1 MLKNLRLRL
10 TLLYLLF
17 AMLLVI
23 LLGGSTYSVLYF
35 YFQNANDS
43 ALRTKLV
50 LVLDSLGTKIPSDLV
65 DDHSYEYE
73 SGIEVNEDDHEDE
86 EIQHVEELYEGEL
99 SSIFILPLNDSGELL
114 FNPNPY
120 SLPMQPDLDAIN
132 SAAVNGIDYRNVNL
146 DNGAPARLLTYS
158 VSTEAGIK
166 FIQMGKSI
174 VDQTR
179 ILNQFLTSLLTIGA
193 ISIIILGAG
202 SWWVAGR
209 TLANHQLAW
218 ENQQAFIANAS
229 HELRTP
235 LTLIRASAEAAIRGS
250 KENDKIQSLLE
261 DVISETDH
269 MCNLVEDLLLLTRLD
284 AGQMKLSLSK
294 ISVSDLTG
302 NIERQ
307 FERLAENLSIRF
319 QVKSINLLI
328 QSDYTRLRQV
338 LLILL
343 DNAFRHTPS
352 GGNVY
357 LSVSKE
363 GQFVHF
369 LVRDTGEGI
378 PPTHLPFV
386 FDRFYQVESDRG
398 GENHGAGLGLPIAKS
413 LVEVLGGKIE
423 IQSESGKGTD
433 VEFKLP
439 LDGQ

>member
-1 MLKNLRLRL
+1 M
-10 TLLYLLF
+10 
-17 AMLLVI
+17 A
-23 LLGGSTYSVLYF
+23 
-35 YFQNANDS
+35 
-43 ALRTKLV
+43 

-65 DDHSYEYE
+65 EDYSYEYE
-73 SGIEVNEDDHEDE
+73 SGIEPNEDEHGDDE
-86 EIQHVEELYEGEL
+86 IPHVEELYEGEL

-120 SLPMQPDLDAIN
+120 SLPMQPDPDAIKT
-132 SAAVNGIDYRNVNL
+132 AAVNGIDYRNVYL
-146 DNGAPARLLTYS
+146 DNGAPARLITYS
-158 VSTEAGIK
+158 VSSEAGIK

-179 ILNQFLTSLLTIGA
+179 ILNQFLTSLITIGA

-209 TLANHQLAW
+209 TLAAHQRAW

-235 LTLIRASAEAAIRGS
+235 LTLIRASAEAAIRGF
-250 KENDKIQSLLE
+250 KKDNKIHSLLV

-284 AGQMKLSLSK
+284 AGHMKLSVSE
-294 ISVSDLTG
+294 INISDLTV

-307 FERLAENLSIRF
+307 FKRLAESLLIKF

-328 QSDYTRLRQV
+328 HSDYTRLRQV

-352 GGNVY
+352 GGNVR
-357 LSVSKE
+357 LTVSKE
-363 GQFVHF
+363 GQFALFQVC
-369 LVRDTGEGI
+369 DTGEGI
-378 PPTHLPFV
+378 PQTHLPFV
-386 FDRFYQVESDRG
+386 FDRFYQIESDRG
-398 GENHGAGLGLPIAKS
+398 GENHGAGLGLSIAKS
-413 LVEVLGGKIE
+413 LVEILGGKIE
-423 IQSESGKGTD
+423 IQSKSGKGTI
-433 VEFKLP
+433 VEFRVP
-439 LDGQ
+439 LRSK